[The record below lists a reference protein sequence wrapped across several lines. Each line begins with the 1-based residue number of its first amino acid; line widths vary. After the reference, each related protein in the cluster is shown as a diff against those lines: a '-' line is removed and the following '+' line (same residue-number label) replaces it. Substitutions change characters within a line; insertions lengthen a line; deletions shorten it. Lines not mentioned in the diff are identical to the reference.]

1 MRNILNR
8 SINNLTYKLSSNSFN
23 KRHFFFKMKLIN
35 EINKLILHTI
45 EILNNITQP
54 EEKNFNFLNYI
65 LIIKL

>member
-1 MRNILNR
+1 
-8 SINNLTYKLSSNSFN
+8 
-23 KRHFFFKMKLIN
+23 MKLIN